1 MAKRKTPK
9 VDLAPRAEKISKT
22 QLETLKQA
30 ATTIKNLQTQL
41 GSIECQKHDML
52 HEVDQNRSIIME
64 LRSVFKK
71 EYGTDAVDINDGT
84 IKYNN
89 GNN

>member
-1 MAKRKTPK
+1 
-9 VDLAPRAEKISKT
+9 
-22 QLETLKQA
+22 
-30 ATTIKNLQTQL
+30 
-41 GSIECQKHDML
+41 ML
-52 HEVDQNRSIIME
+52 HEIDQNRSIIME